1 MLNGTVD
8 CKKVWPPSYL
18 SLLTVITAAIFCLV
32 ITMGNLM
39 VVIAVIINPLKKLRS
54 PFNYFVINLAVADL
68 IVGIISMPIGIY
80 LHVLEYLKQISN
92 FLAVKKLF
100 QLALFISLTASLLC
114 LISLSIDRY
123 IAITFPMKYRS
134 NLSWKKCWIVSFL
147 IWVFSLTLPLVY
159 VKVGYIDF
167 LMIYINTAVVI
178 AGITLIITYIR
189 VYKFLRAQAMT
200 MKTITRT
207 TSTHE
212 KILEAK
218 RTSEQRRVTRVLLL
232 ILILFLACYIPGT
245 ICVYILQFC
254 TKCNCEFIHIMRDTS
269 FYLLTVNSCMNPFVY
284 AFKNK
289 HYRHAVVELCKRS
302 RRKMSTL
309 VSITSFQRN
318 TTSSVSDNIDARNK

>member
-8 CKKVWPPSYL
+8 CKKVWPPTYL
-18 SLLTVITAAIFCLV
+18 SLLTVFIAATFCLV

-39 VVIAVIINPLKKLRS
+39 VVIAVIMNPLKKLRS

-80 LHVLEYLKQISN
+80 LHILEYLMQISD
-92 FLAVKKLF
+92 FLAVKKIF

-123 IAITFPMKYRS
+123 IAITFPLKYRS
-134 NLSWKKCWIVSFL
+134 NLSWKKCWIVSFV
-147 IWVFSLTLPLVY
+147 IWLFSLTLPMVY
-159 VKVGYIDF
+159 LKVGYIDF

-178 AGITLIITYIR
+178 AAITLMITYIR
-189 VYKFLRAQAMT
+189 VHKFLRAQAVT

-218 RTSEQRRVTRVLLL
+218 RTSEQQRVTRVLLW

-245 ICVYILQFC
+245 VCVYILQFC
-254 TKCNCEFIHIMRDTS
+254 VKCNCEFIHIMRDTS

-289 HYRHAVVELCKRS
+289 HYRHTVVELCKRS
-302 RRKMSTL
+302 RRKVSTL
-309 VSITSFQRN
+309 VSITSFQRS
-318 TTSSVSDNIDARNK
+318 TASSVGDNIDTSNK

>member
-18 SLLTVITAAIFCLV
+18 SLLTVIIAAIFCLV

-80 LHVLEYLKQISN
+80 VHILEHLKQISN

-134 NLSWKKCWIVSFL
+134 NLSWEKCWIVSFL

-159 VKVGYIDF
+159 LKVGYIDF

-178 AGITLIITYIR
+178 AGITLITTYIR

-218 RTSEQRRVTRVLLL
+218 RTSEQRRVTRVLLW

-269 FYLLTVNSCMNPFVY
+269 FYLLTINSCMNPFVY